1 MAVLTVDDA
10 GKGIANVTMVAA
22 AGGGDSVAAGV
33 KVGGWELPVAVVVRN
48 GDASAKTVTVQG
60 TPYVVNASGIAL
72 IPVRAGKYGDSVAI
86 TYSAV
91 TNVTVG
97 AAPRS
102 RPRELARHGGTSA
115 ERAHRGA
122 HGGRGVGPAGRRA

>member
-97 AAPRS
+97 AARLS
-102 RPRELARHGGTSA
+102 
-115 ERAHRGA
+115 
-122 HGGRGVGPAGRRA
+122 GPLE